1 MKQEFLAENELK
13 ELTQIMNI
21 KYGAHLKERDF
32 KLSQTKDKEN
42 LNVKVIL
49 EKEDESFYY
58 PVEAQINFI
67 EEELSQKEAALFLF
81 DYIDYYFDE
90 YFKEDETIYL
100 NIDWKKVQFDSK
112 SFQIKGQI
120 LNLKQEK
127 AAENFLNNNLQKV

>member
-32 KLSQTKDKEN
+32 KLSQTKNKEN
-42 LNVKVIL
+42 LNVKVVL

-90 YFKEDETIYL
+90 YFKENETIYL